1 MMAATL
7 IGMGIFLLGVLF
19 GSFWGEAKA
28 ERRRADEE
36 MALMWKQQLNEMGG
50 YNEGT
55 DENQ

>member
-7 IGMGIFLLGVLF
+7 IGLGIFLLGTFF
-19 GSFWGEAKA
+19 GSFWGEARA

-36 MALMWKQQLNEMGG
+36 MAALWKQQLDEMGG
-50 YNEGT
+50 YNERP